1 MKVSTDSGR
10 KIDEIASEWL
20 VRRDSEAWSDAD
32 QRGFDA
38 WLNESPLHR
47 VAFLRIEHVWERA
60 SRLEALG
67 AGARRGEVPPAGQ
80 WNFSPFANAA
90 DIERHC
96 DRRGIVHSGRVRA
109 IAASFLLAAALG
121 LAWSVWP
128 VGPAYRTPVGG
139 LAVVPMADGSTI
151 TLNTDSRIRVAMSE
165 KERRVELERGEAF
178 FDVAKDP
185 GRPFV
190 VDAGDQRVIAV
201 GTQFS
206 VRREGNEIRVVV
218 TEGRVRVEPEGRE
231 PVASREPLSA
241 GAVALANDAGV
252 LLQQQALPEAQE
264 ALSWR
269 TGMLVF
275 RDLTL
280 TEAVAE
286 FNRYNTRKIIIEDPG
301 IATLR
306 IAGSFRATNLDAF
319 ARLLER
325 GYPLHAQYADDRI
338 ILRGTQLP
346 P

>member
-1 MKVSTDSGR
+1 MSTDSVR

-20 VRRDSEAWSDAD
+20 ARRDSEAWSDAD

-38 WLNESPLHR
+38 WLDESPLHR

-67 AGARRGEVPPAGQ
+67 AGVRRGEVPPPGQ

-90 DIERHC
+90 DIER
-96 DRRGIVHSGRVRA
+96 DRDRSGIARSGRVRA
-109 IAASFLLAAALG
+109 IAASIALAAALG

-128 VGPAYRTPVGG
+128 AGPAYRTPVGG

-151 TLNTDSRIRVAMSE
+151 TLNTDSRIRVTMSE
-165 KERRVELERGEAF
+165 KERHVELERGEAF

-190 VDAGDQRVIAV
+190 VNAGDQRVIAV

-206 VRREGNEIRVVV
+206 VRREGDEIRVVV
-218 TEGRVRVEPEGRE
+218 TEGRVRVEPEGHAS
-231 PVASREPLSA
+231 VAAREPLTA
-241 GAVALANDAGV
+241 GAVALANNAGV

-269 TGMLVF
+269 TGVLVF

-286 FNRYNTRKIIIEDPG
+286 FNRYNSRKIVIEDPG

-325 GYPLHAQYADDRI
+325 GYPLHARYADDRI
-338 ILRGTQLP
+338 ILKGTQLP

>member
-1 MKVSTDSGR
+1 MKVSTDSVR

-67 AGARRGEVPPAGQ
+67 AGVRRGEVPPPGQ
-80 WNFSPFANAA
+80 WNFSPFANAT
-90 DIERHC
+90 DIERHR
-96 DRRGIVHSGRVRA
+96 DRRGIARSGRVRV
-109 IAASFLLAAALG
+109 IAASFLLAAAFG

-128 VGPAYRTPVGG
+128 AGPAYRTPVGG

-151 TLNTDSRIRVAMSE
+151 TLNTDSRIRVAMSGQ
-165 KERRVELERGEAF
+165 ERRVELERGEAF

-206 VRREGNEIRVVV
+206 VRREGDAIRVVV
-218 TEGRVRVEPEGRE
+218 TEGKVRVEPEGRE
-231 PVASREPLSA
+231 SVAAREPLTA
-241 GAVALANDAGV
+241 GAVALANNAGV
-252 LLQQQALPEAQE
+252 LLQQQALPDAQE

-269 TGMLVF
+269 TGVLVF

-286 FNRYNTRKIIIEDPG
+286 FNRYNTRKIVIEDPG

-325 GYPLHAQYADDRI
+325 GYPLHARYADDRI